1 MPIAD
6 SLFLEAHYSTHELG
20 QPFGLP
26 KERVFGIRIAKR
38 KVPLDGT
45 GVERRKVWRG
55 LRSVSADSSMRVG
68 VLCSRYAT
76 CPLGTLI
83 HQRHLSRLGG

>member
-1 MPIAD
+1 MIVPGVKRQCPVV
-6 SLFLEAHYSTHELG
+6 SWGAHYSAHELG

-26 KERVFGIRIAKR
+26 KERLFGISAATL

-55 LRSVSADSSMRVG
+55 PEMQRTPIQTQRSAFLV
-68 VLCSRYAT
+68 
-76 CPLGTLI
+76 
-83 HQRHLSRLGG
+83 